1 MCQSGAAPKSK
12 IVNYDGY
19 EKFTEFTEIPIDF
32 SSILPYCCITRKEKN
47 MDPNIALSRLREL
60 LARWEEWG
68 TLEIDAEAAMD
79 EILDLFYGL
88 DEWLS
93 TGGFRPSD
101 WS

>member
-1 MCQSGAAPKSK
+1 
-12 IVNYDGY
+12 
-19 EKFTEFTEIPIDF
+19 
-32 SSILPYCCITRKEKN
+32 

-60 LARWEEWG
+60 LSRWEEWG
-68 TLEIDAEAAMD
+68 TLEVDAEAAMD

-93 TGGFRPSD
+93 QGGFRPSD

>member
-1 MCQSGAAPKSK
+1 
-12 IVNYDGY
+12 
-19 EKFTEFTEIPIDF
+19 
-32 SSILPYCCITRKEKN
+32 

-68 TLEIDAEAAMD
+68 TLEVDAQSAMD

>member
-1 MCQSGAAPKSK
+1 MAAPKSK

-19 EKFTEFTEIPIDF
+19 EKFTEFTEITIDF
-32 SSILPYCCITRKEKN
+32 SPILPYCYIYTKGEE

-68 TLEIDAEAAMD
+68 TLEVDAEVAMD

-93 TGGFRPSD
+93 QGGFRPSD